1 MFIDKF
7 ANKAIRQRFLNL
19 HLLIPGTGTLLHVK
33 LSVILQKES
42 HTIGLFSIQIEK
54 YENPNEHKVYRVSI
68 HSC

>member
-19 HLLIPGTGTLLHVK
+19 HLLIPGMGTISHVK
-33 LSVILQKES
+33 LSVILQES